1 MYPLSVVEELSFSWD
16 VTVTVT
22 EVVARLADDELIV
35 TSLPETVN
43 QAVFASVGL
52 NVSVSVCEQAEPPLS
67 V

>member
-1 MYPLSVVEELSFSWD
+1 MD

-22 EVVARLADDELIV
+22 EVVARPASDELIV

-43 QAVFASVGL
+43 QAVSASVGL
-52 NVSVSVCEQAEPPLS
+52 NSSVSVYEQAEPPLS